1 MDISPPLVVID
12 VVCGGGCCGEGGS
25 PAPELPRGIPP
36 GLFRSL
42 SGIGDKEDRAAGIT
56 EDNAFGGILTELGG
70 SSDAGIGV
78 RGSWASLGR
87 LNDLEAAEGL
97 NKSGGFLAEG
107 SFIFTFSSLT
117 FSLLDFLSRLFN
129 LSSLDKETGLDS
141 SFTLIWEISLLL
153 LM

>member
-25 PAPELPRGIPP
+25 PAPELPRGNPP

-141 SFTLIWEISLLL
+141 SFTFIWEISLLL